1 MFLRHWLRTQL
12 KKIFMGKGKKKQL
25 MFWQLFFIFHKNNV
39 KTFLKWILNQYPKST
54 RKPDPKNNNKIC
66 YILFYFIIIFFW
78 LMLYFISCHMLDTKF
93 YSLLLL
99 LFSKS
104 QLAFLEP
111 STLDMYGQVV
121 DVSISFF
128 FFFWEGRVN

>member
-1 MFLRHWLRTQL
+1 
-12 KKIFMGKGKKKQL
+12 
-25 MFWQLFFIFHKNNV
+25 
-39 KTFLKWILNQYPKST
+39 
-54 RKPDPKNNNKIC
+54 
-66 YILFYFIIIFFW
+66 
-78 LMLYFISCHMLDTKF
+78 MLDTKF

-128 FFFWEGRVN
+128 FFFEKDVSISWL